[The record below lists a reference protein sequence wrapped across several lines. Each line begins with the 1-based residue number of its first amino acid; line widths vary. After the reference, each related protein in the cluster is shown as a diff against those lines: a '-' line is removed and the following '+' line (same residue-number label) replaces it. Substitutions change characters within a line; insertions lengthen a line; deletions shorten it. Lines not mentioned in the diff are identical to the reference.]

1 MQLKRL
7 IQDDDGVSPVI
18 GVILMVAITVIL
30 AAVIATFVL
39 GLGEQLS
46 DSSPQA
52 TFDFDYDGSST
63 LTVTH
68 VGGDSIEAGDLY
80 LRGSSNVNEKAWT
93 DPAEYSATNDI
104 GAGDDID
111 YNVNDDD
118 TVRVVWESADG
129 EQTATLQIWEG
140 PQA

>member
-52 TFDFDYDGSST
+52 TFDFDYDGSGT

-80 LRGSSNVNEKAWT
+80 LRGGDSESPWT
-93 DPAEYSATNDI
+93 DGGYAAETDI

-111 YNVNDDD
+111 YSVSDDD